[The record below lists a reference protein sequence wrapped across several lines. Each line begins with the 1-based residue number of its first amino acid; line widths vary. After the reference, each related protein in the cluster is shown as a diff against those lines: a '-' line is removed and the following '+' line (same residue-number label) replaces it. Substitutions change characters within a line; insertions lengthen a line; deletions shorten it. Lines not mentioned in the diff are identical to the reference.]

1 MRHRKKGRTLG
12 RSPSHR
18 KAMLRNLAA
27 SLFLTRRE
35 PDHPIFDR
43 DLNPQAPK
51 PPKVPGRIVTT
62 VEKAKE
68 VRALV
73 EKCITIAR
81 KSLQHEDEANKYA
94 TKAERNT
101 AAWKQWRQSDQWRK
115 WVEARGPAVAA
126 RRRALRLLGDKEAVA
141 ILFDDVA
148 PEFEDRK
155 GGYTRVLRIA
165 AIRLGDAG
173 AQAILEFVGK
183 HDRVLERSEKPAFD
197 DDEPEEESS
206 AREEAA
212 ESETAAGEASAES
225 ASEEEVSDSNAD
237 DENSPT

>member
-18 KAMLRNLAA
+18 KAMLRNLAS

-51 PPKVPGRIVTT
+51 PPKVPGRITT
-62 VEKAKE
+62 TLQKAKE

-81 KSLQHEDEANKYA
+81 KSLEHEAEADKYETNA
-94 TKAERNT
+94 ARNSVE
-101 AAWKQWRQSDQWRK
+101 WKEWRQSDQWRK
-115 WVEARGPAVAA
+115 WVDARGPAVTA
-126 RRRALRLLGDKEAVA
+126 RRRVLRLLGDKEAVA

-148 PEFEDRK
+148 PEFEDRT

-165 AIRLGDAG
+165 APRLGDAG
-173 AQAILEFVGK
+173 EQAILEFVGT

-197 DDEPEEESS
+197 ADEPE
-206 AREEAA
+206 AKTAAA
-212 ESETAAGEASAES
+212 ESEEAEVSASAES
-225 ASEEEVSDSNAD
+225 ESAEAD
-237 DENSPT
+237 ESTEGDEKSS